1 MPSNPLPYHPKQGE
15 VLRCD
20 YSGLVPPEMS
30 KVRWVVVVSPKF
42 LNRPNLCTVV
52 PLSTTPPAQPEAYHV
67 KLDRDPAPNASGADV
82 WAKCDMLMTVS
93 FSRLSA
99 YWDGRRS
106 DGKRDYKSIHVSGLE
121 LGRIRQATLV
131 ALGLGNLWNRP

>member
-1 MPSNPLPYHPKQGE
+1 MPNQPLPYHPKQGE

-20 YSGLVPPEMS
+20 YSNLIDPEMA

-52 PLSTTPPAQPEAYHV
+52 PLSTTAPRHMEKYHV
-67 KLDRDPAPNASGADV
+67 LMDKDPAPNGVDGAVV

-99 YWDGRRS
+99 YHQGRIN
-106 DGKRDYKSIHVSGLE
+106 GKRNYISLAVSPKEMGAIKQSILY
-121 LGRIRQATLV
+121 
-131 ALGLGNLWNRP
+131 ALGLSHLWK